1 MCSMLQIFIVGRAG
15 SMLQIFIVG
24 RARVAVY
31 LSSIKR
37 STAADGGN
45 CRGEM
50 HAARAEY

>member
-1 MCSMLQIFIVGRAG
+1 MCSMLQIFIVGRAS
-15 SMLQIFIVG
+15 SMLQLFIVG

-31 LSSIKR
+31 LISIKR

-50 HAARAEY
+50 HAARAEF